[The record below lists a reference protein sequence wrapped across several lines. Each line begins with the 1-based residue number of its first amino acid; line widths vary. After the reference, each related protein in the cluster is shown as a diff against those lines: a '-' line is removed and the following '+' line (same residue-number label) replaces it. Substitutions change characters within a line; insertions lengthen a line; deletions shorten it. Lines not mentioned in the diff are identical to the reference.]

1 LARFSFRLQNIL
13 NLKARLE
20 EQQKNVFAAA
30 RKRLDDEEEKLNI
43 LYKRLEGYEEEG
55 RDLRKEA
62 LPVFEI
68 IENESAISRMKDFI
82 EDQKLEV
89 KKAEDAL
96 EEERLKLV
104 EMMQERK
111 MYEKLRERAFER
123 YLEEEKHEESV
134 QNDERNSYVY
144 GTSGS

>member
-1 LARFSFRLQNIL
+1 
-13 NLKARLE
+13 
-20 EQQKNVFAAA
+20 
-30 RKRLDDEEEKLNI
+30 
-43 LYKRLEGYEEEG
+43 
-55 RDLRKEA
+55 
-62 LPVFEI
+62 
-68 IENESAISRMKDFI
+68 MKDFI